1 MGRTEQPVWM
11 AHHEGKVKLFQKEAG
26 MLLVG
31 LSMRTKVKLGYEAIT
46 VQLLSNNRPEIG
58 GSL

>member
-1 MGRTEQPVWM
+1 M